1 MNETI
6 FFKKKP
12 NVLYIYAK
20 KKPNCPWQL
29 HLFTMWRAGKWV
41 DGITS

>member
-1 MNETI
+1 MKRF

-20 KKPNCPWQL
+20 KKTKLPMAVALIYNVGG
-29 HLFTMWRAGKWV
+29 R
-41 DGITS
+41 